1 LSTVNELASAGL
13 TQSILM
19 PGCIDRA
26 TDLDGGRGGSADG
39 YVGLQLSYWVG
50 LSRTAQRW
58 DVMDKPTELRRGAL
72 RYARASRQFLPGAD
86 TPFTLAV
93 LAVLAVTTVL
103 LRWGAPGDAD
113 VLRWASTN
121 LVNLRHHPLSALAA
135 SIFVTAHGVSR
146 EVLVFA
152 VGSAVLERRSGLL
165 RAAAIPLAGHVI
177 ATLVSEGGVRV
188 AIWGGDE
195 PRVAAWQ
202 LDIGISYLAFSAAAA
217 ALRHAPRRWRA
228 GGLAVLAAWVL
239 IPLARHPDLTAWGHV
254 LSVVLGVLSWHWV
267 IRPALRSTGV
277 AGSGCP
283 RGGRVAWSRTLSASA
298 VASLAV
304 AGLLAVGVGGSVLPV
319 LGNPTGH
326 LAIHSTREAPA
337 GHSRNALPGRGHPDG
352 SVVGR
357 PPAGGSQGPR

>member
-1 LSTVNELASAGL
+1 
-13 TQSILM
+13 
-19 PGCIDRA
+19 
-26 TDLDGGRGGSADG
+26 
-39 YVGLQLSYWVG
+39 
-50 LSRTAQRW
+50 
-58 DVMDKPTELRRGAL
+58 MDTPTGFRRGAL
-72 RYARASRQFLPGAD
+72 RYARASRQLLPGAD
-86 TPFTLAV
+86 TPLTLAV
-93 LAVLAVTTVL
+93 LAVLAATTVL

-121 LVNLRHHPLSALAA
+121 LVNLRHHPVCALVA

-152 VGSAVLERRSGLL
+152 VGSAVLERRSGLF
-165 RAAAIPLAGHVI
+165 RAAALPLAGHVI

-188 AIWGGDE
+188 AIWTGDE
-195 PRVAAWQ
+195 PRAAAWQ

-217 ALRHAPRRWRA
+217 ALRHAPRLWRA

-239 IPLARHPDLTAWGHV
+239 IPLARYPDLTAWGHV

-283 RGGRVAWSRTLSASA
+283 HGRRVAWSRTLSASA

-319 LGNPTGH
+319 LGNPAGH
-326 LAIHSTREAPA
+326 QPIHRMREVPA
-337 GHSRNALPGRGHPDG
+337 GRSWNALPGRGHPDG
-352 SVVGR
+352 SAVGR
-357 PPAGGSQGPR
+357 ARLARSQGLR